1 MAALGTLSGTA
12 SAVDSI
18 NDLDGYT
25 FRDYSFPSATAFA
38 PTQEDDF
45 GFDPAPIK
53 PTSLNNFQP
62 YSPPTDFSLSEWP
75 DFQRDDDMKP
85 SVDDSPLNFA
95 PFEVDGFVKS
105 GLPSSSTA
113 VSRYGQMTPPR
124 SSSAASSDS
133 VKLEEKL
140 SAKSTTPEPRRK
152 RASKAQLKE
161 DESAPASATATS
173 GRKRKS
179 SKKSAA
185 SADKGGSPEEQ
196 KRRQSLEKNRVAAA
210 KCRMNKKE
218 KTDQLQRDSHEKA
231 VQNAY
236 LKDQVMRMK
245 DEIQQ
250 MNALLLAHA
259 NCEECKA
266 PEEIQTQL
274 AHLGSDFFAA
284 HMAFGNTNFGDFSSQ
299 MNFPELPLM
308 DNSYFDQSPS
318 QVQAHPPL
326 PEFNRSAD
334 FEVQTPMQLD

>member
-53 PTSLNNFQP
+53 PTTSLNNFQP
-62 YSPPTDFSLSEWP
+62 YSPPTDLSLSEWP

-85 SVDDSPLNFA
+85 SLGDSPLSFA
-95 PFEVDGFVKS
+95 PFEADGFVKA
-105 GLPSSSTA
+105 GLPNSSTA

-124 SSSAASSDS
+124 SNSAASSDS
-133 VKLEEKL
+133 LKLEEKH
-140 SAKSTTPEPRRK
+140 SPKSTAPEPRRK
-152 RASKAQLKE
+152 RASKAQPKE
-161 DESAPASATATS
+161 DDSVLASTTATS

-179 SKKSAA
+179 SKKSG
-185 SADKGGSPEEQ
+185 ADKGASPEEQ
-196 KRRQSLEKNRVAAA
+196 KRKQSLEKNRLAAA

-218 KTDQLQRDSHEKA
+218 KTEQLQRDSHDKA

-236 LKDQVMRMK
+236 LKDQIMRMK

-266 PEEIQTQL
+266 PEEIQAHL
-274 AHLGSDFFAA
+274 AHLGSDFFTT
-284 HMAFGNTNFGDFSSQ
+284 HMGFGNTNFGDFSSQ
-299 MNFPELPLM
+299 MNFPELPAM
-308 DNSYFDQSPS
+308 DNDYFDQSHS
-318 QVQAHPPL
+318 QMQAHPPL

>member
-25 FRDYSFPSATAFA
+25 FRDYSFPSTAAFV
-38 PTQEDDF
+38 PPQEDDF
-45 GFDPAPIK
+45 GFDPAPVK
-53 PTSLNNFQP
+53 STPLANLQP
-62 YSPPTDFSLSEWP
+62 YSPPTDLSLSEWP

-85 SVDDSPLNFA
+85 SMVESPFNFA
-95 PFEVDGFVKS
+95 PFEVDGFVKA

-140 SAKSTTPEPRRK
+140 SPKSTAPEPRRK
-152 RASKAQLKE
+152 RASKAQPKE
-161 DESAPASATATS
+161 DESASAATTS
-173 GRKRKS
+173 SRKRKS
-179 SKKSAA
+179 TKKSGA
-185 SADKGGSPEEQ
+185 SADKGQSPEEQ
-196 KRRQSLEKNRVAAA
+196 KRKQSLEKNRLAAA

-218 KTDQLQRDSHEKA
+218 KTEQLQRDSHEKA

-259 NCEECKA
+259 NCKGCKA
-266 PEEIQTQL
+266 PDEIQGHL
-274 AHLGSDFFAA
+274 AHLGSDFLTT
-284 HMAFGNTNFGDFSSQ
+284 HMGFGSSNFPDFSTQMDFTELPDMDDGYFGQNPSQ
-299 MNFPELPLM
+299 M
-308 DNSYFDQSPS
+308 
-318 QVQAHPPL
+318 QAHPPL